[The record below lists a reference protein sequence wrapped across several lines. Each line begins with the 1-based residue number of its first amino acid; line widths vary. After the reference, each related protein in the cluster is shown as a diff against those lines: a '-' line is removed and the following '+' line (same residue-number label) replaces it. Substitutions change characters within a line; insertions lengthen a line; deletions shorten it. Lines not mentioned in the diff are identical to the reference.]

1 MIDKTILETFPNPAA
16 DRDYVIEHVSP
27 EFTSMCPKT
36 GQPDFGEVTVT
47 YVADEVCVELKSL
60 KFYFNAFRNEGIFY
74 EAVTN
79 RILEDLVSVLS
90 PRRMEV
96 VTNWKPRGGLSS
108 VITASYVKPSV

>member
-1 MIDKTILETFPNPAA
+1 MSDKTILETFPNPAT

-36 GQPDFGEVTVT
+36 GQPDFGEVRVS

-79 RILEDLVSVLS
+79 RILDDLVAVLS
-90 PRRMEV
+90 PRKMEV
-96 VTNWKPRGGLSS
+96 VTQWKPRGGLSS
-108 VITASYVKPSV
+108 VITASYEKPSA